1 MPDRLVLPPALKHGD
16 TLAVVTPSWSG
27 PAELPAAY
35 QRGLAELRRA
45 GFRVRPMPH
54 AEGRLN
60 DWVAA
65 TAEHRADDINTAFVA
80 DDVAGIICT
89 IGGEH
94 SAQLLPHIDLDLVV
108 ANPKVFC
115 GYSDVT
121 VLLHAL
127 HARTGLVGCY
137 GPALIPQWG
146 AVGGMHAYSA
156 AHFATVTSHAR
167 PAGQLPTVDY
177 EVQDGDF
184 ERAERTGRP
193 LRRTPAAPR
202 QCLRGGRASGP
213 LLPGCLPSVRR
224 LLGTPWQPDHAGR
237 ALLLETPEPPYE
249 LEHADADLTHLGL
262 AGCLDD
268 LAALVLCRPY
278 GWSNERTD
286 RFHQL
291 VLRHVDQAKGGTYPV
306 LARVEGGHTDPLPT
320 FGVGVQ
326 VTVDADRAE
335 LSIDG
340 AAVR

>member
-1 MPDRLVLPPALKHGD
+1 LHDPVPDRLVLPPALKHGD

-65 TAEHRADDINTAFVA
+65 TAEHRADDINTAFAA

-127 HARTGLVGCY
+127 HARA
-137 GPALIPQWG
+137 PAWSG
-146 AVGGMHAYSA
+146 A
-156 AHFATVTSHAR
+156 T
-167 PAGQLPTVDY
+167 D
-177 EVQDGDF
+177 
-184 ERAERTGRP
+184 
-193 LRRTPAAPR
+193 LR
-202 QCLRGGRASGP
+202 
-213 LLPGCLPSVRR
+213 
-224 LLGTPWQPDHAGR
+224 
-237 ALLLETPEPPYE
+237 
-249 LEHADADLTHLGL
+249 
-262 AGCLDD
+262 
-268 LAALVLCRPY
+268 
-278 GWSNERTD
+278 
-286 RFHQL
+286 
-291 VLRHVDQAKGGTYPV
+291 
-306 LARVEGGHTDPLPT
+306 
-320 FGVGVQ
+320 
-326 VTVDADRAE
+326 
-335 LSIDG
+335 
-340 AAVR
+340 